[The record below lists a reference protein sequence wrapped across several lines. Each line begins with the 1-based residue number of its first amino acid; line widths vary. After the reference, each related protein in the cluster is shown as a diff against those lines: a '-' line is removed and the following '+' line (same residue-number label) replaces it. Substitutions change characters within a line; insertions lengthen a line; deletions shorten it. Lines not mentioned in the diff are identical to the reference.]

1 MARESLSTSP
11 HKQKQ
16 KQSNKPLQND
26 PQHNTTTTFL
36 NIVDAGMAWRHS
48 IVNIIDRV

>member
-1 MARESLSTSP
+1 MI
-11 HKQKQ
+11 
-16 KQSNKPLQND
+16 
-26 PQHNTTTTFL
+26 HNTTTTTTTTTTTFL